1 MEANAIEQPPAP
13 TSTSSTPPSLITSGS
28 LGEAVEVSNT
38 TVVVALNQNAQ
49 KAAVKIGEV
58 LILEGSSMALVG
70 EVDNISASHTPRG
83 IETRAHV
90 SIIATLHPKKA
101 ILTAGVSDSP
111 ILKGRAFRPHPA
123 VVKAVIED
131 RHEVFADTSTQLSLE
146 LAHPANY
153 PNIELAFSPEKILG
167 RHCAVL
173 GTSGAGKSW
182 SVARIV
188 EQCAKHRAK
197 LILLD
202 PTGEYE
208 TLNEGV
214 FHVHLGNATR
224 DTARS
229 REASLP
235 YSELTEADLVAIFRP
250 NAGNQLVKLRSAIK
264 TLKLLHL
271 QPRLGTDGT
280 MIKAHKSKVAFEA
293 AYQVSKADVDRPEN
307 LFAITKL
314 PLQLEYECVEPTRS
328 QTEIDYWGGTNAH
341 DHSQCV
347 PLINRMSDILGAEEL
362 RCIFFPSQKPSI
374 FDVITKFFDDES
386 VSVLRIS
393 FEFLPSLHR
402 TREIVANA
410 LGRFLLAHGRRG
422 EFRKRPLVVLLD
434 EAHQAL
440 NSRLSDLSVDFPLE
454 AFNIIAKEGRKYALT
469 LCLATQRPRDIP
481 DDVMSQVGTF
491 VAHRL
496 VNDQD
501 RATIERASGT
511 CNQNLL
517 AHLPSLGPGEAF
529 ILGIDFATPLRVRM
543 IAPAHAPIS
552 RGPDYQN
559 LWKR

>member
-1 MEANAIEQPPAP
+1 
-13 TSTSSTPPSLITSGS
+13 
-28 LGEAVEVSNT
+28 
-38 TVVVALNQNAQ
+38 VVVSLTQSAQQNPIT
-49 KAAVKIGEV
+49 IGEV
-58 LILEGSSMALVG
+58 LVIEGSTMALIG
-70 EVDNISASHTPRG
+70 EVDNISAFNTG
-83 IETRAHV
+83 GGVETRAHV
-90 SIIATLHPKKA
+90 SIIATLNPKKA
-101 ILTAGVSDSP
+101 LITPGVSDSP
-111 ILKGRAFRPHPA
+111 VLKGRAFRPHPA

-131 RHEVFADTSTQLSLE
+131 RHEIFADTSDQLSLD

-188 EQCAKHRAK
+188 EQCAKHRSK
-197 LILLD
+197 LVLLD

-224 DTARS
+224 ELARS

-235 YSELTEADLVAIFRP
+235 YTELTEADLVAIFRP
-250 NAGNQLVKLRSAIK
+250 GAGNQLVKLRSAMK
-264 TLKLLHL
+264 TLKLLRL
-271 QPRLGTDGT
+271 EPRLGSEGS
-280 MIKAHKSKVAFEA
+280 MIKAHKSKTSFDAS
-293 AYQVSKADVDRPEN
+293 YQVSKLDIDRPEN
-307 LFAITKL
+307 LFDIRKL
-314 PLQLEYECVEPTRS
+314 ALQLEYECVEPTRS
-328 QTEIDYWGGTNAH
+328 QTEIDYWGGTNSH
-341 DHSQCV
+341 DHADCV
-347 PLINRMSDILGAEEL
+347 PLINRIDDILAAEEL
-362 RCIFFPSQKPSI
+362 RSIFYPSKTPSI
-374 FDVITKFFDDES
+374 FEVITTFFEDPE

-410 LGRFLLAHGRRG
+410 LGRFLLARGRQG
-422 EFRKRPLVVLLD
+422 DFRKRPMVVLLD

-440 NSRLSDLSVDFPLE
+440 NSKLSDLSVDFPLE

-529 ILGIDFATPLRVRM
+529 ILGIDFSTPLRVRM
-543 IAPAHAPIS
+543 IAPTQAPHS
-552 RGPDYQN
+552 RGPDYQG

>member
-1 MEANAIEQPPAP
+1 MEANVIEQPSPPAAAQ
-13 TSTSSTPPSLITSGS
+13 SSPPSLVASGP
-28 LGEAVEVSNT
+28 LGEAIEVSNT

-49 KAAVKIGEV
+49 RSTVKIGEV
-58 LILEGSSMALVG
+58 LIIEGSSMALVG
-70 EVDNISASHTPRG
+70 EVDNISASNTPTG
-83 IETRAHV
+83 IVTRAHL
-90 SIIATLHPKKA
+90 SIIATLNPKKA
-101 ILTAGVSDSP
+101 LLTPGVSDSP
-111 ILKGRAFRPHPA
+111 VLKGRAFRPHPC

-131 RHEVFADTSTQLSLE
+131 RHEIFADTSHQLSLD

-188 EQCAKHRAK
+188 EQCAKHRSK

-208 TLNEGV
+208 TLDEGV
-214 FHVHLGNATR
+214 FHVHLGSATR

-250 NAGNQLVKLRSAIK
+250 SAGNQLVKLRSAMK
-264 TLKLLHL
+264 TLKLLRL
-271 QPRLGTDGT
+271 EPRLGTEGA
-280 MIKAHKSKVAFEA
+280 MIKAHKSKISFEA
-293 AYQVSKADVDRPEN
+293 AYQVSKVDIDRPEN
-307 LFAITKL
+307 LFDISKL
-314 PLQLEYECVEPTRS
+314 PIQLEYECVDPTRS
-328 QTEIDYWGGTNAH
+328 QTELDYWGGTNAL
-341 DHSQCV
+341 DHSLCV
-347 PLINRMSDILGAEEL
+347 PLINRMNDILGAEEL

-374 FDVITKFFDDES
+374 FEVITKFLEDEN

-410 LGRFLLAHGRRG
+410 LGRFLLARGRRG

-440 NSRLSDLSVDFPLE
+440 NSKLSDLSVDFPLE

-529 ILGIDFATPLRVRM
+529 ILGIDFSTPLRVRM
-543 IAPAHAPIS
+543 IAPVNAPFS
-552 RGPDYQN
+552 RGPDYQGQ
-559 LWKR
+559 WKR